1 MYDNFL
7 SMIFIL
13 IFTLKDYIFNY
24 LIYLFFAIKQVSD
37 WFSDQNFKI
46 GH

>member
-7 SMIFIL
+7 LMIFIL
-13 IFTLKDYIFNY
+13 IFSLKDYIFYY
-24 LIYLFFAIKQVSD
+24 LIYLFFAIKQVRD